1 MIELS
6 PKFKSALGT
15 SRTTTVY
22 PVLRIY
28 KGVRID
34 EENQDF
40 EGQSDGVI
48 NLSVKDTNLANLNGE
63 YENYLPLLLKS
74 PSLRTSAD
82 LINNKFTTSSV
93 SVEISN
99 YRYAG
104 QKFSDNVV
112 DYLKSVC
119 QLFFVAN
126 GIDSIEDSLLVY
138 TGTIRRFNQS
148 KESVKLELED
158 YTQQVLSAKVPSTLI
173 PDDKMVYDE

>member
-15 SRTTTVY
+15 SRTTTIY

-34 EENQDF
+34 QENQDL

-48 NLSVKDTNLANLNGE
+48 NLSIKDTNLSNLNGE

-74 PSLRTSAD
+74 PSLKTSAD
-82 LINNKFTTSSV
+82 LINNKFTISNV

-99 YRYAG
+99 YKYAG

-119 QLFFVAN
+119 QLFYVAN

-138 TGTIRRFNQS
+138 TGTIRRFDQRQDS
-148 KESVKLELED
+148 IRLQLEY
-158 YTQQVLSAKVPSTLI
+158 YTQQIMSANVPSTLRRLS
-173 PDDKMVYDE
+173 